1 MPLCRVASYLRLWFV
16 KISAEFAAM
25 RKFGENV
32 QDLEN
37 QDSKAKNS
45 AFSSGEVLKVSN
57 TFYLPCPVGQHRSPK
72 QSDSRGRE
80 IECVTSWVGW
90 LGYTVQRNC

>member
-1 MPLCRVASYLRLWFV
+1 MWALMLLCRVASYLRLWFV

-32 QDLEN
+32 QGLEN

-45 AFSSGEVLKVSN
+45 AFSSG
-57 TFYLPCPVGQHRSPK
+57 
-72 QSDSRGRE
+72 
-80 IECVTSWVGW
+80 
-90 LGYTVQRNC
+90 